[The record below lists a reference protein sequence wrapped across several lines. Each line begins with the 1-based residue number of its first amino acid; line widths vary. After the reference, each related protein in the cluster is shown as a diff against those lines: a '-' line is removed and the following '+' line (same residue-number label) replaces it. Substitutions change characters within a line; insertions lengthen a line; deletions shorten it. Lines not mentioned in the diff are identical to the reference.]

1 MDTVRTRCPAAPGP
15 AATALLEAAETLFVE
30 KGIDGTS
37 SREIARRAGQK
48 NHSAVN
54 YNFGSLEGLVDAL
67 IEHRVAPVNRLREQQ
82 LAALLEREPL
92 PPLPDLVGLMLRP
105 MAAQLL
111 APGGRTHYLNL
122 LSQLLSR
129 SHWRELFMHNRS
141 RSTVLVTIAGLAEQH
156 LRDTLPRAIY
166 EERLR
171 LLGTHIVHSVAEWHT
186 EMLTGDLPRDPAALD
201 WRVDNLIS
209 YSVAGLTAPPPP
221 GLEST
226 SSASTSSASISSEST
241 P

>member
-1 MDTVRTRCPAAPGP
+1 MNTAPTPRPDTGAPG
-15 AATALLEAAETLFVE
+15 AIALLHAAEALFVE
-30 KGIDGTS
+30 NGIDGTS

-54 YNFGSLEGLVDAL
+54 YHFGSFEGLVDAL
-67 IEHRVAPVNRLREQQ
+67 IEYRVAPVNRLREEQ
-82 LAALLEREPL
+82 LAALLERDPL
-92 PPLPDLVGLMLRP
+92 PPLRELVGLMLRP

-122 LSQLLSR
+122 VSQLLSR

-141 RSTVLVTIAGLAEQH
+141 RASTLQAIADLAVQH
-156 LRDTLPRAIY
+156 LQHSLPAAIY

-171 LLGTHIVHSVAEWHT
+171 LLGTHIVHCVAEWDT
-186 EMLTGDLPRDPAALD
+186 QLRNGELPRDPAALE
-201 WRVDNLIS
+201 WRIEDFIN
-209 YSVAGLTAPPPP
+209 YSLAGLTAP
-221 GLEST
+221 
-226 SSASTSSASISSEST
+226 SSAPPENN